1 MLSCLQLPE
10 DGGPLTVQW
19 MQTRLEQITLEQAKI
34 LNEKR
39 SDNTKLAK
47 HKESVLSELEKLR
60 ALNKAHRRLMVE
72 IWQHLTALARVG
84 TYIACSLQVF
94 HLQHMY
100 ISFAFLS
107 LYVVILVIPPPHTH
121 THPATHTLPFV
132 LIRNSWRILPYLG
145 KSNQA
150 PEDLSACR
158 INLGRKQDLSSS
170 PHRSLLVGGIF

>member
-1 MLSCLQLPE
+1 MSHIELPE

-72 IWQHLTALARVG
+72 IWQHLTALARLEDPPLPGQVQPG
-84 TYIACSLQVF
+84 PRGFISLQNKF
-94 HLQHMY
+94 GEETR
-100 ISFAFLS
+100 SFIQSTQELIGGWD
-107 LYVVILVIPPPHTH
+107 ILM
-121 THPATHTLPFV
+121 
-132 LIRNSWRILPYLG
+132 
-145 KSNQA
+145 Q
-150 PEDLSACR
+150 
-158 INLGRKQDLSSS
+158 
-170 PHRSLLVGGIF
+170 